1 MGGGGFL
8 QMAQER
14 KRKRAEEMDV
24 ISKNHLSHKIACN
37 SEVYKADKK
46 RIS

>member
-1 MGGGGFL
+1 
-8 QMAQER
+8 MAQER

-37 SEVYKADKK
+37 NEVYKADKK
-46 RIS
+46 RMS